1 MGFVVCD
8 LAALQETDGRR
19 PRRLVGNP
27 GQISEDVPQGGAGVV
42 SDADLRSRPNAQ
54 LLYVW

>member
-1 MGFVVCD
+1 MGFVCCD
-8 LAALQETDGRR
+8 LAALQKTDGRR

-27 GQISEDVPQGGAGVV
+27 RQTAEDVPQGGAGVV
-42 SDADLRSRPNAQ
+42 FDADLRSRPNAQ